1 MLSTP
6 ILLASALVGVYL
18 LDSMHFLRI
27 GEALVLTR
35 GPRLAGLSF
44 GVAFELGGRRP
55 YLPNPLTPFRADF
68 RVAWDTSGA
77 TTDDAR
83 VVGEEM
89 RSHLRAVRAVGWI
102 GSLCAIPIVI
112 VAPLALAFGEELIF
126 LAAVTVAVL
135 LAACGCLL
143 VAVRRRSLGLSGLQ
157 VCSLTFIALVCL
169 PCSPNLARAVSA
181 QRKWTLAARDLPQLG
196 FDAQRSSAIHGQ
208 ILAALSSAQRYVAEE
223 SAEFKVIDEQIRYLQ
238 GCKP

>member
-1 MLSTP
+1 MSTP
-6 ILLASALVGVYL
+6 ILLAIALVAVYL

-35 GPRLAGLSF
+35 GSRLEGLSF
-44 GVAFELGGRRP
+44 GVSFELGGRRP

-68 RVAWDTSGA
+68 RVTWDTSGA
-77 TTDDAR
+77 ATHDVR
-83 VVGEEM
+83 VVGEQM

-102 GSLCAIPIVI
+102 GSLCAIPVVI
-112 VAPLALAFGEELIF
+112 VAPLALASGEEMIF
-126 LAAVTVAVL
+126 LAAVAAAVL

-143 VAVRRRSLGLSGLQ
+143 VGVRRQALGLSGLQ

-169 PCSPNLARAVSA
+169 PCSPNLARAVTA

-196 FDAQRSSAIHGQ
+196 FDAQRSSALRGQ
-208 ILAALSSAQRYVAEE
+208 VLAALSSAKRYVAEE
-223 SAEFKVIDEQIRYLQ
+223 SAQFKVIDEQIRYLQ

>member
-1 MLSTP
+1 MSTP
-6 ILLASALVGVYL
+6 LLLAGALVGVYL

-35 GPRLAGLSF
+35 GPQLQGLSF
-44 GVAFELGGRRP
+44 GVSFELGGRRP
-55 YLPNPLTPFRADF
+55 YLPNPLTPLRADF

-77 TTDDAR
+77 ATDDAHA
-83 VVGEEM
+83 VGEEM

-112 VAPLALAFGEELIF
+112 VAPLALALGEEMIF
-126 LAAVTVAVL
+126 LAAVALAVL

-143 VAVRRRSLGLSGLQ
+143 VGVRRRALGLSGLQ

-169 PCSPNLARAVSA
+169 PCSPNLARAVTA
-181 QRKWTLAARDLPQLG
+181 QRRWTLPARDLLQLG
-196 FDAQRSSAIHGQ
+196 FDAQHASVIRGQ
-208 ILAALSSAQRYVAEE
+208 ILAALSSAKRYVAEE
-223 SAEFKVIDEQIRYLQ
+223 SAEFKVIEEQIRYLQ
-238 GCKP
+238 RCEP